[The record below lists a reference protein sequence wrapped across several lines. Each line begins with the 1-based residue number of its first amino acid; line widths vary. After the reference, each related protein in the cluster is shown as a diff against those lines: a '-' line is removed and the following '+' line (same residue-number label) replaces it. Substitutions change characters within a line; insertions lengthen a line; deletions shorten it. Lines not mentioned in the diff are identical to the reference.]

1 MYCSRRS
8 SVPEMVGLVKDA
20 QKASILQVQPL
31 GWGYIVA
38 IIMVEVS
45 GQPVMIWII
54 VLHYVMDAI
63 DF

>member
-1 MYCSRRS
+1 MYYSRRS

-20 QKASILQVQPL
+20 QKVSIQQVQPL

-45 GQPVMIWII
+45 GQHVMIWII
-54 VLHYVMDAI
+54 VPDYVMDAI
-63 DF
+63 GF

>member
-1 MYCSRRS
+1 
-8 SVPEMVGLVKDA
+8 MVGLVKDA
-20 QKASILQVQPL
+20 QKVSIQQVQPL

-38 IIMVEVS
+38 IIMAEAN
-45 GQPVMIWII
+45 GPPVMIWII